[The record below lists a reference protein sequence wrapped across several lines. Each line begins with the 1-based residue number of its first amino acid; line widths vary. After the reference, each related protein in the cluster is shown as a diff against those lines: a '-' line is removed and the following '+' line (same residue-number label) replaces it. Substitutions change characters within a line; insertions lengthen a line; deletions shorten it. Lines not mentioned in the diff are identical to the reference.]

1 MKPKRFS
8 FHCLCLLLLMFFAPF
23 VTLACAEEAP
33 APGDRENDGAEL
45 SGAASR
51 PALDLNL
58 RTYDGRI
65 SGSIDRAIK
74 RDRFDPPAALVPEE
88 NYRVDRN
95 HPIPPPQTPTA
106 LPQNEARS
114 RAIDRLRDQ
123 YFGGFGRLES
133 KSGGSK
139 TRFDYIRSDKCK
151 IRGWGVCLTIEN

>member
-1 MKPKRFS
+1 
-8 FHCLCLLLLMFFAPF
+8 MFFAPF
-23 VTLACAEEAP
+23 VTLASAEEAP
-33 APGDRENDGAEL
+33 APGDRENDGAVL
-45 SGAASR
+45 SDGASR
-51 PALDLNL
+51 PPLDLNL
-58 RTYDGRI
+58 RTYDGRL

-74 RDRFDPPAALVPEE
+74 RDRFDPPASPVPEQ

-95 HPIPPPQTPTA
+95 ISVAPAQNPTA
-106 LPQNEARS
+106 LPPNEARS

-151 IRGWGVCLTIEN
+151 IKGWGICLTIEN